1 MKLAEWLSA
10 TGTKR
15 SAFAK
20 QVGMSP
26 ASVTALCNDDRAW
39 ISRETA
45 EKIAQA
51 TGHEVTPNDFLGLPA
66 PSIRG
71 LPVTDNTQ
79 ARVQS
84 AIEAFARG
92 EIVVVTDDDDREN
105 EGDLILAASLA
116 TPEKMAFVIRN
127 TSGIVCTPLP
137 PSEAKR
143 LRLDPMVSNNDAP
156 MGTAFTISIDVKHG
170 TTTGISAEER
180 TNTVRALANPN
191 MGAADFVRPGHVF
204 PLIAKEGGVLM
215 RSGHT
220 EAAVDLCRLSGVPP
234 VGVIAELVNDDGTVQ
249 RGPQVT
255 AFAEKHSLTRISVAD
270 LISYRQAREKLVTRA
285 AEFPVPTC
293 VGELQGFSYV
303 TPFDPVNHLA
313 LVKGRIGDGEKVLV
327 RLHRA
332 DPIAD
337 AFGGGKSIQ
346 RALERIEAEG
356 RGVLVYLR
364 DGTAGVPAIA
374 MGHGTEKSSSEIE
387 RDRHWREVGL
397 GAQIL
402 RDLGIVSIR
411 LLASKSRT
419 YVGLAGFGIEIVD
432 TEPLEA

>member
-15 SAFAK
+15 SAFAR

-26 ASVTALCNDDRAW
+26 ASVTALCNDERAW

-45 EKIAQA
+45 EKIAEA
-51 TGHEVTPNDFLGLPA
+51 TGQQVTPNDFLGLVPL
-66 PSIRG
+66 IRG
-71 LPVTDNTQ
+71 LPVTDTTQ
-79 ARVQS
+79 TRVQS
-84 AIEAFARG
+84 AIEAIARG
-92 EIVVVTDDDDREN
+92 EIIVVTDDDDREN

-156 MGTAFTISIDVKHG
+156 MGTAFTVSIDVRHG

-191 MGAADFVRPGHVF
+191 MGAGDFVRPGHVF
-204 PLIAKEGGVLM
+204 PLIAREGGVLI

-220 EAAVDLCRLSGVPP
+220 EAAVDLCRLAGLPP
-234 VGVIAELVNDDGTVQ
+234 IGVIAELVNDDGTVQ

-255 AFAEKHSLTRISVAD
+255 AFAEKHNLTRISVAD
-270 LISYRQAREKLVTRA
+270 LIAYRQAREKLVSRA
-285 AEFPVPTC
+285 AEFPVPTI
-293 VGELQGFSYV
+293 VGELQGYSYV

-332 DPIAD
+332 DPIGD
-337 AFGGGKSIQ
+337 AFGGGKVLQKSLQ
-346 RALERIEAEG
+346 LIEAEG

-364 DGTAGVPAIA
+364 DGTSGVPAVA
-374 MGHGTEKSSSEIE
+374 MGQSTEKSSSELE
-387 RDRHWREVGL
+387 RDRYWREVGL

-402 RDLGIVSIR
+402 RDLGIQSIR
-411 LLASKSRT
+411 LLTSKTRT
-419 YVGLAGFGIEIVD
+419 YVGIAGFGIEIVG
-432 TEPLEA
+432 TETLD

>member
-1 MKLAEWLSA
+1 MKLAEWLST

-15 SAFAK
+15 SAFAR

-26 ASVTALCNDDRAW
+26 ASVTALCNDERAW

-45 EKIAQA
+45 EKIAEA
-51 TGHEVTPNDFLGLPA
+51 TGQQVTPNDFLGLVPH
-66 PSIRG
+66 IRG
-71 LPVTDNTQ
+71 LPVTDTTQ

-84 AIEAFARG
+84 AIEAIARG
-92 EIVVVTDDDDREN
+92 EIIVVTDDDDREN

-156 MGTAFTISIDVKHG
+156 MGTAFTVSIDVRHG

-191 MGAADFVRPGHVF
+191 MGAGDFVRPGHVF
-204 PLIAKEGGVLM
+204 PLIAREGGVLI

-220 EAAVDLCRLSGVPP
+220 EAAVDLCRLAGLPP
-234 VGVIAELVNDDGTVQ
+234 IGVIAELVNDDGTVQ

-255 AFAEKHSLTRISVAD
+255 AFSEKHNLTRISVAD
-270 LISYRQAREKLVTRA
+270 LIAYRQAREKLVTRA
-285 AEFPVPTC
+285 AEFPVPTI
-293 VGELQGFSYV
+293 VGELQGYSYV

-332 DPIAD
+332 DAIAD
-337 AFGGGKSIQ
+337 AFSGGKVLQKS
-346 RALERIEAEG
+346 LERIEAEG

-364 DGTAGVPAIA
+364 DGTSGVPAVA
-374 MGHGTEKSSSEIE
+374 MGQNSEKSTSELE

-402 RDLGIVSIR
+402 RDLGIQSIR
-411 LLASKSRT
+411 LLSSKTRT
-419 YVGLAGFGIEIVD
+419 YVGLAGFGIEILG
-432 TEPLEA
+432 TETLD

>member
-15 SAFAK
+15 SAFAR

-26 ASVTALCNDDRAW
+26 ASVTALCNDERAW

-45 EKIAQA
+45 EKIAEA
-51 TGHEVTPNDFLGLPA
+51 TGQQVTPNDFLGLSMP
-66 PSIRG
+66 IRG
-71 LPVTDNTQ
+71 LPVTDTTQ

-84 AIEAFARG
+84 AIEAIARG
-92 EIVVVTDDDDREN
+92 EIIVVTDDDDREN

-156 MGTAFTISIDVKHG
+156 MGTAFTVSIDVRHG

-191 MGAADFVRPGHVF
+191 MGAGDFVRPGHVF
-204 PLIAKEGGVLM
+204 PLIAREGGVLI

-220 EAAVDLCRLSGVPP
+220 EAAVDLCRLAGLPP
-234 VGVIAELVNDDGTVQ
+234 IGVIAELVNDDGTVQ

-255 AFAEKHSLTRISVAD
+255 AFAEKHNLTRISVAD
-270 LISYRQAREKLVTRA
+270 LIAYRQAREKLVSRA
-285 AEFPVPTC
+285 AEFPVPTI
-293 VGELQGFSYV
+293 VGELQGYSYV

-337 AFGGGKSIQ
+337 AFSGGKVLQKS
-346 RALERIEAEG
+346 LELIEAEG

-364 DGTAGVPAIA
+364 DGTSGVPPVA
-374 MGHGTEKSSSEIE
+374 MGQSSEKSSSEME
-387 RDRHWREVGL
+387 RDRYWREVGL

-402 RDLGIVSIR
+402 RDLGIQSIR
-411 LLASKSRT
+411 LLASKTRT
-419 YVGLAGFGIEIVD
+419 YVGLAGFGIEIVG
-432 TEPLEA
+432 TETLD

>member
-1 MKLAEWLSA
+1 MKLADWLAA

-15 SAFAK
+15 SAFAR
-20 QVGMSP
+20 QVGLSP
-26 ASVTALCNDDRAW
+26 ASVTALCNDERAW

-45 EKIAQA
+45 EKIAAA
-51 TGHEVTPNDFLGLPA
+51 TGQEVTPNDFLGLSA
-66 PSIRG
+66 PVPRG
-71 LPVTDNTQ
+71 VPVTDSTQ
-79 ARVQS
+79 TRVQA
-84 AIEAFARG
+84 AIEAFAQG
-92 EIVVVTDDDDREN
+92 EIIVVTDDDDREN
-105 EGDLILAASLA
+105 EGDLILAAALA

-156 MGTAFTISIDVKHG
+156 MGTAFTVSIDVKHG

-191 MGAADFVRPGHVF
+191 MGAGDFVRPGHVF

-220 EAAVDLCRLSGVPP
+220 EAAVDLCRLAGVAP

-249 RGPQVT
+249 RGPQVA
-255 AFAEKHSLTRISVAD
+255 AFAEKHNLTRISVAD
-270 LISYRQAREKLVTRA
+270 LIAYRQAREKLVTRS
-285 AEFPVPTC
+285 AEFPVPTSI
-293 VGELQGFSYV
+293 GEMQGYSFL
-303 TPFDPVNHLA
+303 TPFEPVNHLA
-313 LVKGRIGDGEKVLV
+313 LVLGRIGDGEKVLV

-332 DPIAD
+332 DPITD
-337 AFGGGKSIQ
+337 VFTGGRQIQKS
-346 RALERIEAEG
+346 LERIKAEG

-364 DGTAGVPAIA
+364 DGTMGVPANA
-374 MGHGTEKSSSEIE
+374 MGFGGRSASEAA
-387 RDRHWREVGL
+387 RDRQWREVGL

-402 RDLGIVSIR
+402 RDLGIQSIR
-411 LLASKSRT
+411 LMASKART
-419 YVGLAGFGIEIVD
+419 YVGLGGFGIEIVE
-432 TEPLEA
+432 TEFLEP